1 MDEPGEAE
9 KLILRNQRYMMLAL
23 STLLQNNGGMMTGFH
38 AVKLTDRVKEME
50 RAFNWIASP
59 SERL

>member
-1 MDEPGEAE
+1 MDEPSGTE

-23 STLLQNNGGMMTGFH
+23 STLLLNQNGMMTGYH
-38 AVKLTDRVKEME
+38 SEKLTSRVKDME
-50 RAFNWIASP
+50 RAFDWIATQ